1 MNIVYRDFD
10 NFSPLA
16 SDKKKSDTFGHVLA
30 EDSSAKRLLR
40 LLKKWAVWWW
50 VVSFILQ
57 GSMVLERCSGMHI
70 LLMGRW
76 NTVSKSDINPKS
88 ISSESIKFQKYIY
101 LILFISNY
109 INIYL
114 TNGIAHFIY
123 QPSFSFCKDSNNGS
137 WFLFL
142 NNWLVHYTKQVT
154 TTFKIIYKISNL
166 STLNLFSRIKIEHC
180 VTLLKERWI

>member
-16 SDKKKSDTFGHVLA
+16 LDIDKKKSDTFGHVLG

-50 VVSFILQ
+50 IVSFILQ

-88 ISSESIKFQKYIY
+88 ISSESIKFQKHIY
-101 LILFISNY
+101 HIFFISSY
-109 INIYL
+109 INIY
-114 TNGIAHFIY
+114 
-123 QPSFSFCKDSNNGS
+123 
-137 WFLFL
+137 
-142 NNWLVHYTKQVT
+142 VT
-154 TTFKIIYKISNL
+154 MELHIL
-166 STLNLFSRIKIEHC
+166 STNLPSAFAKTQTTVLGFCAWTTGWFITQNKSREHS
-180 VTLLKERWI
+180 K